1 MSMEKTTIILIT
13 LIIYKLVLIGI
24 GFWAKGRIK
33 NNEDFFLGGR
43 SLGPIVAAISY
54 SASASSAYA
63 LLGLSGAAYLMGIS
77 ALWLASGSVLGMLIA
92 WIWVAPR
99 MMAYSRE
106 HNLITLTDFV
116 AHGSEGGWRKAIVL
130 MASIVVLISFA
141 FYVAVQFQGAGETFS
156 VTFGL
161 SMTESVVL
169 GGSIIMI
176 YTFLGGFWAVS
187 VTDTVQGILMAITA
201 ILLPVAALNEV
212 GGFAGFLQGMY
223 AVSTPGQL
231 SLTGANVGLIGIGF
245 IVGALSIGLGT
256 FGQPHML
263 VRFMA
268 LRDEKSLRQARIIAI
283 IWYLIVYGGMV
294 LLGLVGHV
302 LSPNLASGE
311 SIFFVLTD
319 QLFSPVLSAVLLAA
333 VLSAIMSTADSQLLV
348 AASSVS
354 HDMGLARRFANSS
367 LLISR
372 LTIAVLVVLSILL
385 TLYLPESI
393 FNRALFAWGA
403 LGAAFGPVVL
413 MRLAG
418 IDITSMGVFL
428 GITVG
433 FGLTLVFYQMPDTP
447 GDILERLAPFL
458 VATIVLLLNRRRRS
472 TAELPE
478 QI

>member
-1 MSMEKTTIILIT
+1 MGKTTIVLIT
-13 LIIYKLVLIGI
+13 LIIYQLVLIGI
-24 GFWAKGRIK
+24 GFWAKGRVK

-43 SLGPIVAAISY
+43 GLGPVVAAISY

-63 LLGLSGAAYLMGIS
+63 LLGLSGAAYLLGIS
-77 ALWLASGSVLGMLIA
+77 AVWLAAGSVLGMLVA
-92 WIWVAPR
+92 WTWVAPR
-99 MMAYSRE
+99 MMDYSRE
-106 HNLITLTDFV
+106 HNLITLTEFV
-116 AHGSEGGWRKAIVL
+116 AHGSDGKWRKAIVL
-130 MASIVVLISFA
+130 MASCVVLVSFA

-156 VTFGL
+156 TTFGL

-169 GGSIIMI
+169 GGTIILI
-176 YTFLGGFWAVS
+176 YTYLGGFWAVS

-212 GGFAGFLQGMY
+212 GGFSGFLEGLR
-223 AVSTPGQL
+223 AVSTAKQL
-231 SLTGANVGLIGIGF
+231 SWTGDNVGLIAIGF

-268 LRDEKSLRQARIIAI
+268 LRDKKSLRQARVITI
-283 IWYLIVYGGMV
+283 IWYFIVYGGMV
-294 LLGLVGHV
+294 LLGLLGHV
-302 LSPNLASGE
+302 LAPNLESGE
-311 SIFFVLTD
+311 SIFFVLTN

-348 AASSVS
+348 AASSVT
-354 HDMGLARRFANSS
+354 HDMGLGRRFANNN

-418 IDITSMGVFL
+418 IDITSMGIFL

-433 FGLTLVFYQMPDTP
+433 FVLALVFYQMPNTP

-458 VATIVLLLNRRRRS
+458 AATIVLVLNRRRRS
-472 TAELPE
+472 TTMLHD